1 MFFFHVPSLVGLAFL
16 IQSVRCRTKSK
27 KKSPSGTEMTLSA
40 ILTNKENPSAERR
53 LSRWPI
59 EAQKSLARVEE
70 STSKASS
77 VSSGKYTWNIKL
89 KFRLWRYFAQ
99 LQSIRTAYL
108 EILCRHT
115 TYCPGLPSTR
125 FTLWNICVVLCWM
138 ASTSTWCGGYFRCPC
153 RRVFC
158 SLWNFTK

>member
-1 MFFFHVPSLVGLAFL
+1 MQQPLKITSRHDRACILQNHTWLFHLQIFEKDSQIAIKLTPARSSKFPLSPWKRERGRNLELWAWVIGAVFLKCIHGFFHVPSLVGLAFL

-77 VSSGKYTWNIKL
+77 VSSGKYTWNI
-89 KFRLWRYFAQ
+89 
-99 LQSIRTAYL
+99 
-108 EILCRHT
+108 
-115 TYCPGLPSTR
+115 
-125 FTLWNICVVLCWM
+125 
-138 ASTSTWCGGYFRCPC
+138 
-153 RRVFC
+153 
-158 SLWNFTK
+158 